1 MKTPVFFDASRCAA
15 PRHVKLP
22 SPGCRNRLLLAL
34 LALVAAPAA
43 LANGVGENISWQ
55 FQTRADKVNQAVVQD
70 MIQKRKSGF
79 YSPPNYTTNIDRQFN
94 CSQTPNAIGN
104 DSNQGASALS
114 PSNSGSK
121 SDSTGN
127 ANANTSGASGA
138 GGAGGTASN
147 SQGNSGSV
155 GSSING
161 STNTDVNGSSSQ
173 ALNNN
178 QNNSGNQSASL
189 TGSTAC
195 TFGVLN

>member
-121 SDSTGN
+121 SDATGN
-127 ANANTSGASGA
+127 ANANTSGA

>member
-15 PRHVKLP
+15 PLP
-22 SPGCRNRLLLAL
+22 SPSCRNSLLLAL
-34 LALVAAPAA
+34 VALVAAPAA

-55 FQTRADKVNQAVVQD
+55 FQTSADKLNQAVVQD

-79 YSPPNYTTNIDRQFN
+79 YSPPIYTTNIDRQFN
-94 CSQTPNAIGN
+94 CSQAPNAIGN

-114 PSNSGSK
+114 PSNSGAK

-127 ANANTSGASGA
+127 ANAHT
-138 GGAGGTASN
+138 GGEGGTASN

-155 GSSING
+155 GSSVNG
-161 STNTDVNGSSSQ
+161 GTSTDVNGSSSQ
-173 ALNNN
+173 ALNNH